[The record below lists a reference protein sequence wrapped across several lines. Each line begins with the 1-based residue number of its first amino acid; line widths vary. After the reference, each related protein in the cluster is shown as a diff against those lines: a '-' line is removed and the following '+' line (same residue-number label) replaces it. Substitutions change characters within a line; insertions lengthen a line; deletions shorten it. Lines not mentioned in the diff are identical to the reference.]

1 MRAEREERHGES
13 VGCALLLRGQFGQGT
28 GGVLEGARRHYEC
41 RHQLPVLAIGHCALD
56 AFTNDDQPSPGSVVF
71 AQWSNKDAALRSKLQ
86 VGLNVLSAAIHSFHR
101 QRPCSACI
109 YIYVCMFAFIQVP
122 TCNVQVTRDL
132 L

>member
-28 GGVLEGARRHYEC
+28 GGVLEGARRYYEC

-71 AQWSNKDAALRSKLQ
+71 AQWSNKDVALRSKAAGRIERSLGSNTQ
-86 VGLNVLSAAIHSFHR
+86 FSPPTAVLCMYLHLCVCSHSYRYLH
-101 QRPCSACI
+101 
-109 YIYVCMFAFIQVP
+109 
-122 TCNVQVTRDL
+122 VTYR
-132 L
+132 